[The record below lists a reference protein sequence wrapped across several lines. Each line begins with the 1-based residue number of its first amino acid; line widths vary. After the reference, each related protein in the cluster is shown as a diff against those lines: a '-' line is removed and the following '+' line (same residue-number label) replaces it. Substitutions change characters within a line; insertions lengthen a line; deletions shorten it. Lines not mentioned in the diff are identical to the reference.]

1 MGDKEYGTVGN
12 NVISREPQYQIC
24 SPRHC
29 RERKRGNS
37 CRSVRFLNESKQ
49 DKRLKNNF
57 EQNTRIP
64 EKARHSI
71 ENARNHPLWQKFVPT
86 FTLNPRLLNYWDG
99 QVKKGDEFDSISSMT
114 VNASKTVKGKIIRC
128 DKNVFGRLFDR

>member
-37 CRSVRFLNESKQ
+37 CRSVRFSNESKK

-64 EKARHSI
+64 KRARHSI

-99 QVKKGDEFDSISSMT
+99 QVKKGDEFDSISSMN

>member
-1 MGDKEYGTVGN
+1 
-12 NVISREPQYQIC
+12 
-24 SPRHC
+24 
-29 RERKRGNS
+29 
-37 CRSVRFLNESKQ
+37 VRFLNESKQ

-71 ENARNHPLWQKFVPT
+71 ENARNHPLWQKFVPA

-99 QVKKGDEFDSISSMT
+99 PVKKGVEFDSISSMNI
-114 VNASKTVKGKIIRC
+114 NASKAVKGKIIRC
-128 DKNVFGRLFDR
+128 DKNVFRTLV

>member
-12 NVISREPQYQIC
+12 NVISREPQYQIY

-37 CRSVRFLNESKQ
+37 CRSVRFLNENKK
-49 DKRLKNNF
+49 DKRLKNTF
-57 EQNTRIP
+57 EQNNQAP
-64 EKARHSI
+64 KKVRHSI
-71 ENARNHPLWQKFVPT
+71 ENARNHPLWPKLVPT

-99 QVKKGDEFDSISSMT
+99 QVNKGVEFDSISSMNF
-114 VNASKTVKGKIIRC
+114 NASKTVKGKTKTC
-128 DKNVFGRLFDR
+128 DMNVFWTFV

>member
-1 MGDKEYGTVGN
+1 MGDKQYGTVGN

-37 CRSVRFLNESKQ
+37 CRSVRFLNESKK

-57 EQNTRIP
+57 EQNNQVP
-64 EKARHSI
+64 KKVRHSI

>member
-37 CRSVRFLNESKQ
+37 CRSVRFLNESKKE
-49 DKRLKNNF
+49 KRTENSF
-57 EQNTRIP
+57 EQNNQVP
-64 EKARHSI
+64 KKVRHSV
-71 ENARNHPLWQKFVPT
+71 ENARNHPLWPKFAPT
-86 FTLNPRLLNYWDG
+86 FTINPRLLNYWDG
-99 QVKKGDEFDSISSMT
+99 QVKKGVGFDSISSMNI
-114 VNASKTVKGKIIRC
+114 NASKTVKGKITKC
-128 DKNVFGRLFDR
+128 GESVFWTFV